1 MSQFL
6 SHMWHTPVAHWGRE
20 VPVCL
25 GFSRVC
31 GGEELAWHLR
41 VYQKQDRVRYAD
53 DRPRL
58 LAEQDPRGQIE
69 RMGGDHDEVCR
80 FERQRAV
87 RDPGRRAE
95 KQWMRGAPGDPC
107 WRLWHGYLLLA
118 RGRAIPWGGHR
129 TRVLRRRS
137 GPRHQPG
144 PQAGRPGGRVHPK
157 RISGALRPL

>member
-1 MSQFL
+1 
-6 SHMWHTPVAHWGRE
+6 MWHTPVAHWGRE

-118 RGRAIPWGGHR
+118 RGRAIRVSPIAGAIGHGGG
-129 TRVLRRRS
+129 VAAGICAVNNINVQDIDIEELRKELKK
-137 GPRHQPG
+137 Q
-144 PQAGRPGGRVHPK
+144 
-157 RISGALRPL
+157 GAFI